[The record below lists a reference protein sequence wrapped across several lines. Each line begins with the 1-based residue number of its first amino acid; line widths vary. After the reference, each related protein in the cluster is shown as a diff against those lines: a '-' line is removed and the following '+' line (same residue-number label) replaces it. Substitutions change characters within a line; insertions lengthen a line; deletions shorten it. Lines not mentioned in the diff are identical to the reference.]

1 VQKGTKQKFQG
12 NLLRSAEK
20 MLCKLKQE
28 GRTEDLDKTL
38 CTRVSHRMDIQELI
52 EEINVVMKSARNES
66 FRTQRASKKAMS
78 NTSVRWW
85 TEELTIMRKRG
96 NALRRRYQRMRN
108 SEEVRE
114 QRKTQY
120 LEGNARYV
128 ATVKKR
134 KKQFR
139 EGVLQHD
146 VIY

>member
-1 VQKGTKQKFQG
+1 
-12 NLLRSAEK
+12 